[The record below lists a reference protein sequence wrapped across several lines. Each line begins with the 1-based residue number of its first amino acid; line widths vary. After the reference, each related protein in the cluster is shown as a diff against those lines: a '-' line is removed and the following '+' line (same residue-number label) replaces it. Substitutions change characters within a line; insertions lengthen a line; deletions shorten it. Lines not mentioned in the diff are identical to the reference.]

1 MINKKFY
8 NIINI
13 NNYYLINVKKIK
25 ENKLV
30 IVLSFIIIDFVANK
44 YHWPQSGDV
53 PYYPYLS

>member
-44 YHWPQSGDV
+44 YH
-53 PYYPYLS
+53 

>member
-30 IVLSFIIIDFVANK
+30 IVLSVIIIDFVANK
-44 YHWPQSGDV
+44 YH
-53 PYYPYLS
+53 